1 MKTNEFYLP
10 ILDKVTIYD
19 YSLYKCPFEIDF
31 SSKLNIIYG
40 TNGIGKSTL
49 LMIILFSI
57 VGPYR
62 GTTKTQ
68 IRLEKRRDSRPL
80 YDQDFFK
87 DRMPNIS
94 EKARVVSEF
103 HINNNIY
110 KVTHSLFDGKLLEVF
125 VNGTFLSGK
134 IGKYR
139 DYETKYFKNDDNS
152 YKSYLIYK
160 YQTSLSSTTLLPGG
174 INTLI
179 NMIQDVML
187 FDEDRSLTFWNMH
200 LQELI
205 IGKYIVDA
213 SYYEQFCTQKLNTKA
228 AESAYKK
235 SSETH
240 NFMLKFLKREKDRL
254 NEERFDTT
262 SIDLTIELN
271 TLQNE
276 IENLNEKI
284 QNERIR
290 YERKNS
296 DLLQLTNK
304 EEQLKEKNIE
314 LNDKWYKN
322 ILPDKYNNY
331 YKKFAPKML
340 SDVCPIC
347 GNKHSFDLKT
357 EQCIVCKEK
366 IHIEKNVD
374 ILKLDVER
382 SDNTNK
388 LVKIQNE
395 ILLLKNEINE
405 ISSTIASFRKQISDK
420 NARINKIQVYLN
432 PNNSNDLDEQRLAR
446 AQQDRDI
453 ALQKMNSERLKEKQ
467 MRKIIEETLAQ
478 NFDAFRKSFINYA
491 LSFFGEGN
499 KVNLKLP
506 ISDISESDDDNILQD
521 LMISFILNEK
531 RRDDCYMLSE
541 SQRIFTDFAFRFSI
555 LTTYHNK
562 SFFICETPDS
572 TLDMFHEKNAV
583 NTFKRYI
590 DSGNSLILT
599 ANARTSSLISNL
611 YKAFPKKDVNVVDL
625 TEVSV
630 YSMKND
636 FTFDTYL
643 REES

>member
-57 VGPYR
+57 IGPYR

-68 IRLEKRRDSRPL
+68 IRLEKRRDSRAL

-139 DYETKYFKNDDNS
+139 DYETKYFKNDADS
-152 YKSYLIYK
+152 YKSYLIYN

-322 ILPDKYNNY
+322 ILPDNYNNY

-599 ANARTSSLISNL
+599 ANARKSSLISNL

>member
-57 VGPYR
+57 IGPYR

-68 IRLEKRRDSRPL
+68 IRLEKRRDSRAL

-139 DYETKYFKNDDNS
+139 DYETKYFKNDDDS
-152 YKSYLIYK
+152 YKSYLIYN

-262 SIDLTIELN
+262 SIDSTIELN
-271 TLQNE
+271 ILQNE

-284 QNERIR
+284 QNERIC

-322 ILPDKYNNY
+322 ILPDNYNNY

-405 ISSTIASFRKQISDK
+405 ISRTIASFRKQIADK

-599 ANARTSSLISNL
+599 ANARKSSLISNL

>member
-57 VGPYR
+57 IGPYR

-240 NFMLKFLKREKDRL
+240 NFMLKFLKREKARL

-304 EEQLKEKNIE
+304 EEQLKEKNLE

-322 ILPDKYNNY
+322 ILPDNYSNY

-599 ANARTSSLISNL
+599 ANARKSSLISNL

>member
-213 SYYEQFCTQKLNTKA
+213 LYYEQFCTQKLNTKA

-322 ILPDKYNNY
+322 ILPDNYNNY

-599 ANARTSSLISNL
+599 ANARKSSLISNL

>member
-322 ILPDKYNNY
+322 ILPDNYSNY

-599 ANARTSSLISNL
+599 ANARKSSLISNL

>member
-57 VGPYR
+57 IGPYR

-240 NFMLKFLKREKDRL
+240 NFMLKFLKREKARL

-322 ILPDKYNNY
+322 ILPDNYSNY

-599 ANARTSSLISNL
+599 ANARKSSLISNL

>member
-240 NFMLKFLKREKDRL
+240 NFMLKFLKREKARL

-322 ILPDKYNNY
+322 ILPDNYSNY

-599 ANARTSSLISNL
+599 ANARKSSLISNL

>member
-19 YSLYKCPFEIDF
+19 YSLYKCPFEIDL

-40 TNGIGKSTL
+40 TNGVGKSTL

-57 VGPYR
+57 IGPYR

-87 DRMPNIS
+87 DRMTEVS
-94 EKARVVSEF
+94 EKAKVVSVF
-103 HINNNIY
+103 HVNNNTY
-110 KVTHSLFDGKLLEVF
+110 QVTHSLFDETLLEVV
-125 VNGTFLSGK
+125 VNGTLLSGQ
-134 IGKYR
+134 IGKYK
-139 DYETKYFKNDDNS
+139 DYENKYFKNNDDS
-152 YKSYLIYK
+152 YKSYLIYN
-160 YQTSLSSTTLLPGG
+160 YQTSLSATTLLPGG

-179 NMIQDVML
+179 NMMQDVML
-187 FDEDRSLTFWNMH
+187 FDEDRSLTFWNIN

-240 NFMLKFLKREKDRL
+240 NFMLKFLKREKERL
-254 NEERFDTT
+254 KEEGLDTAN
-262 SIDLTIELN
+262 IDLTIELN
-271 TLQNE
+271 TLQND
-276 IENLNEKI
+276 IESLNEKI
-284 QNERIR
+284 LAEKLI

-296 DLLQLTNK
+296 DLLQLMNR
-304 EEQLKEKNIE
+304 EEKLKEKNSE
-314 LNDKWYKN
+314 LNDKWYSN
-322 ILPDKYNNY
+322 ILPDSYNNY
-331 YKKFAPKML
+331 YKRFSPKML
-340 SDVCPIC
+340 SNVCPIC
-347 GNKHSFDLKT
+347 GNKHNFDLKT
-357 EQCIVCKEK
+357 EQCIICGEK

-374 ILKLDVER
+374 ILKLDIER
-382 SDNTNK
+382 GDNTNK
-388 LVKIQNE
+388 LTKIRNE
-395 ILLLKNEINE
+395 IQLLKNEINE
-405 ISSTIASFRKQISDK
+405 ISSTITSYKKIISEK
-420 NARINKIQVYLN
+420 NSRINKIQIYLN
-432 PNNSNDLDEQRLAR
+432 PDNPNDLDEQRLAR

-453 ALQKMNSERLKEKQ
+453 ALQKMNSEKLKENQ
-467 MRKIIEETLAQ
+467 MRKKIEETLAQ
-478 NFDAFRKSFINYA
+478 NFDVFRKVFLNYA
-491 LSFFGEGN
+491 VSFFGKGYA
-499 KVNLKLP
+499 VNLKLP
-506 ISDISESDDDNILQD
+506 ISDINESDDDNILRD
-521 LMISFILNEK
+521 LMITFILNEK

-599 ANARTSSLISNL
+599 ANARKSSLISNL
-611 YKAFPKKDVNVVDL
+611 YKAFPKKDVNVIDL
-625 TEVSV
+625 TEMSV
-630 YSMKND
+630 YSMKNN

-643 REES
+643 QEET